1 MIKKRM
7 NKGKIMLSQ
16 DEIINL
22 NLYELTL
29 LSTIKHIIISNYD
42 SSDIKEIKL
51 NDVLAVLNNG
61 KELPRNNLRRD
72 LSKSFRSLMSKDVLN
87 IVNKVGK
94 RYYVKRKSVLVGSD
108 NLYISITQDEFK
120 DFFSIN
126 LTSNLVKVFG
136 YYIERESVLV
146 GSDNLYISITQDEFK
161 DFFSTNL
168 TSNLVKIYGY
178 YIKLLSTFDIH
189 TKVGFYSLDKLSE
202 KFNMSK
208 SSLIRYNSE
217 LEKRNLIS
225 IHRRKTFDESTGKFK
240 SFNNVY
246 FKPCDKEHICNWFKI
261 DIDLEQ
267 TNK

>member
-1 MIKKRM
+1 MRNRL
-7 NKGKIMLSQ
+7 NKGKIMLSY
-16 DEIINL
+16 DEITSL
-22 NLYELTL
+22 DLYEITL
-29 LSTIKHIIISNYD
+29 LSCIKHIVISNYN
-42 SSDIKEIKL
+42 SSKLKEIKL
-51 NDVLAVLNNG
+51 NDVLDALNNG

-72 LSKSFRSLMSKDVLN
+72 LSRAFRSLMSKDVLN

-94 RYYVKRKSVLVGSD
+94 RYYIK
-108 NLYISITQDEFK
+108 
-120 DFFSIN
+120 
-126 LTSNLVKVFG
+126 
-136 YYIERESVLV
+136 RESVLV

-208 SSLIRYNSE
+208 NSLIRYNSE

-261 DIDLEQ
+261 DLEQ

>member
-1 MIKKRM
+1 MKNRL
-7 NKGKIMLSQ
+7 NKGKIMLSY
-16 DEIINL
+16 DEITGL
-22 NLYELTL
+22 DLYEITL
-29 LSTIKHIIISNYD
+29 LSCIKHIVISNYN
-42 SSDIKEIKL
+42 SSKLKEIKL
-51 NDVLAVLNNG
+51 NDVLDALNNG

-72 LSKSFRSLMSKDVLN
+72 LSRSFRSLMSKDVLN

-94 RYYVKRKSVLVGSD
+94 RYYVKR
-108 NLYISITQDEFK
+108 
-120 DFFSIN
+120 
-126 LTSNLVKVFG
+126 
-136 YYIERESVLV
+136 ESVLV
-146 GSDNLYISITQDEFK
+146 GSDNLYISITQQEFK
-161 DFFSTNL
+161 DIFSTNL
-168 TSNLVKIYGY
+168 TSGLVKIYGY

-202 KFNMSK
+202 KFNISK
-208 SSLIRYNSE
+208 NSLIRYNSE

-261 DIDLEQ
+261 DLEQ

>member
-1 MIKKRM
+1 MKNRL
-7 NKGKIMLSQ
+7 NKGKIMLSY
-16 DEIINL
+16 DEITGL
-22 NLYELTL
+22 DLYEITL
-29 LSTIKHIIISNYD
+29 LSCIKHIVISNYN
-42 SSDIKEIKL
+42 SSKLKEIKL
-51 NDVLAVLNNG
+51 NDVLAALNNG

-72 LSKSFRSLMSKDVLN
+72 LSRSFRSLMSKDVLS

-94 RYYVKRKSVLVGSD
+94 RYYIK
-108 NLYISITQDEFK
+108 
-120 DFFSIN
+120 
-126 LTSNLVKVFG
+126 
-136 YYIERESVLV
+136 RESVLV

-208 SSLIRYNSE
+208 NSLIRYNSE

>member
-1 MIKKRM
+1 MKNRL
-7 NKGKIMLSQ
+7 NKGKIMLSY
-16 DEIINL
+16 DEITNL
-22 NLYELTL
+22 DLYEITL
-29 LSTIKHIIISNYD
+29 LSCIKHIVISNYN
-42 SSDIKEIKL
+42 SSKLKEIKL
-51 NDVLAVLNNG
+51 NDVLMLLNNG

-72 LSKSFRSLMSKDVLN
+72 LSKTFRSLMSKDVLN

-94 RYYVKRKSVLVGSD
+94 RYYIK
-108 NLYISITQDEFK
+108 
-120 DFFSIN
+120 
-126 LTSNLVKVFG
+126 
-136 YYIERESVLV
+136 RESVLV

-208 SSLIRYNSE
+208 NSLIRYNSE

-261 DIDLEQ
+261 DLEQ

>member
-1 MIKKRM
+1 MKNRL
-7 NKGKIMLSQ
+7 NKGKIMLSY

-22 NLYELTL
+22 DLYEITL
-29 LSTIKHIIISNYD
+29 LSCIKHIVISNYN
-42 SSDIKEIKL
+42 SSKLKEIKL
-51 NDVLAVLNNG
+51 NDVLMLLNNG

-72 LSKSFRSLMSKDVLN
+72 LSKTFRSLMSKDVLN

-94 RYYVKRKSVLVGSD
+94 RYYIK
-108 NLYISITQDEFK
+108 
-120 DFFSIN
+120 
-126 LTSNLVKVFG
+126 
-136 YYIERESVLV
+136 RESVLV

-208 SSLIRYNSE
+208 NSLIRYNSE

-261 DIDLEQ
+261 DLEQ

>member
-1 MIKKRM
+1 MKNRL
-7 NKGKIMLSQ
+7 NKGKIMLSY
-16 DEIINL
+16 DEITNL
-22 NLYELTL
+22 DLYEITL
-29 LSTIKHIIISNYD
+29 LSCIKHIVISNYN
-42 SSDIKEIKL
+42 SSKLKEIKL
-51 NDVLAVLNNG
+51 NDVLDALNNG

-72 LSKSFRSLMSKDVLN
+72 LSKTFRSLMSKDVLN

-94 RYYVKRKSVLVGSD
+94 RYYIK
-108 NLYISITQDEFK
+108 
-120 DFFSIN
+120 
-126 LTSNLVKVFG
+126 
-136 YYIERESVLV
+136 RESVLV

-208 SSLIRYNSE
+208 NSLIRYNSE

-261 DIDLEQ
+261 DLE
-267 TNK
+267 

>member
-1 MIKKRM
+1 MKNRL
-7 NKGKIMLSQ
+7 NKGKIMLSY

-22 NLYELTL
+22 DLYEITL
-29 LSTIKHIIISNYD
+29 LSCIKHIVISNYN
-42 SSDIKEIKL
+42 SSKLKEIKL
-51 NDVLAVLNNG
+51 NDVLMLLNNG

-72 LSKSFRSLMSKDVLN
+72 LSKTFRSLMSKDVLN

-94 RYYVKRKSVLVGSD
+94 RYYIK
-108 NLYISITQDEFK
+108 
-120 DFFSIN
+120 
-126 LTSNLVKVFG
+126 
-136 YYIERESVLV
+136 RESVLV

-208 SSLIRYNSE
+208 NSLIRYNSE

-246 FKPCDKEHICNWFKI
+246 FKPCDKEYICNWFKI
-261 DIDLEQ
+261 DLE
-267 TNK
+267 